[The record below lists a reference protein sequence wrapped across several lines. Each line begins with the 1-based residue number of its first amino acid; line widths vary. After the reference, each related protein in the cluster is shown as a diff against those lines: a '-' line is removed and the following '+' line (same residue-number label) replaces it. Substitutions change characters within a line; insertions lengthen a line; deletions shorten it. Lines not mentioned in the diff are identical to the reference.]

1 MFTVHP
7 PQEKKP
13 ELGYAVRPSGILNL
27 REFDR
32 YGGSCFLLFIC
43 FILSYLLFH
52 DLLAQSVIL
61 GFLVSCLFTGIMFF
75 LKNRI
80 RRKLSGWN
88 ISHFYSEIRRMLLA
102 RKITRFCREL
112 EEKE

>member
-61 GFLVSCLFTGIMFF
+61 GFLVSCLFTGLMFF

-88 ISHFYSEIRRMLLA
+88 ISHFYREIRRMLLA
-102 RKITRFCREL
+102 RKITRFCRAL

>member
-27 REFDR
+27 RLFDR

-43 FILSYLLFH
+43 IMLSFLLFH
-52 DLLAQSVIL
+52 ALLAQSVIL
-61 GFLVSCLFTGIMFF
+61 GFLVSGIFTGLMFF

-80 RRKLSGWN
+80 RRKLLERK
-88 ISHFYSEIRRMLLA
+88 ISHF
-102 RKITRFCREL
+102 CREM

>member
-7 PQEKKP
+7 SQEKKP

-27 REFDR
+27 RLFDR

-43 FILSYLLFH
+43 IMLSFILFH

-61 GFLVSCLFTGIMFF
+61 GFLVSGIFTGLMFF

-80 RRKLSGWN
+80 RRKLL
-88 ISHFYSEIRRMLLA
+88 E
-102 RKITRFCREL
+102 RKISRFCREM